1 MYKITVEQRKEILS
15 YMWTRPY
22 GEVAQLIAMIASLKQ
37 EPIIENSKDKKDKKD
52 N

>member
-1 MYKITVEQRKEILS
+1 
-15 YMWTRPY
+15 MWTRPY